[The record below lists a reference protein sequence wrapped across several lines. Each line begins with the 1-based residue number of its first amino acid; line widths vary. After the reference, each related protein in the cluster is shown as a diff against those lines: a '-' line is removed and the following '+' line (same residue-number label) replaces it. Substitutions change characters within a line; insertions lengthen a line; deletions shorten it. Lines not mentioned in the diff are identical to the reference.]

1 MLECVILGEYGP
13 FPAPGGACSGYLLR
27 CEGVS
32 VLMDCGPGAL
42 SRLLTYQAP
51 EALDAVVLSHL
62 HFDHMSDLLSMGYAL
77 ETAGRKDLPLYLP
90 DGPQRVRDLLAKG
103 PYALMPMEDFVLGN
117 MAFSFCPARHPVPS
131 FSLRVRHGDR
141 ALLYTGDTNWH
152 EGLLPFAK
160 GCDLVLADA
169 ALPEDLW
176 SESAPHL
183 CPRLCGE
190 LARDAGAGELAL
202 THLRPDADSDR
213 VLAQAREVFPE
224 ARLAR
229 EGMVLSLS

>member
-32 VLMDCGPGAL
+32 VLMDCGPGTL
-42 SRLLTYQAP
+42 SRLLQHQAP
-51 EALDAVVLSHL
+51 ETLDAVVLSHL

-77 ETAGRKDLPLYLP
+77 EIAGRRDLPLYLP
-90 DGPQRVRDLLAKG
+90 EGPPGVRDLLAKG
-103 PYALMPMEDFVLGN
+103 PYALMPMEDFVLGDL
-117 MAFSFCPARHPVPS
+117 AFSFCPARHPVPA
-131 FSLRVRHGDR
+131 FSLRVRRGDR

-152 EGLLPFAK
+152 GELLPFAK

-169 ALPEDLW
+169 ALTEDLW
-176 SESAPHL
+176 SPGAPHL

-190 LARDAGAGELAL
+190 LARDAGAGELVL
-202 THLRPDADSDR
+202 THLRPDVDGAR
-213 VLAQAREVFPE
+213 VLAQAREMFPG

-229 EGMVLSLS
+229 EAMVLSLL